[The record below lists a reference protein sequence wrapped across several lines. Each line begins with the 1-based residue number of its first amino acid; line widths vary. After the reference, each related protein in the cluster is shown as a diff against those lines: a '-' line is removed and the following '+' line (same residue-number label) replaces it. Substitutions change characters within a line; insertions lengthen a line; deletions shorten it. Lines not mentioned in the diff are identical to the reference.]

1 MNITTVIIGV
11 AAILFGIYT
20 LYLRIKSP
28 EKLGKLNAMKDKF
41 GNGIGNAIHLI
52 AYSLIPLAVGA
63 VFIFSGLKGASLF

>member
-41 GNGIGNAIHLI
+41 GNGIGNAIHFI
-52 AYSLIPLAVGA
+52 AYSLIPLAAGA
-63 VFIFSGLKGASLF
+63 IFIFAGLKGASLF

>member
-41 GNGIGNAIHLI
+41 GNGIGTAIHLI

-63 VFIFSGLKGASLF
+63 IFIFAGLKGASLF